1 MVRIIR
7 LLKSHLIWLFDAI
20 ANKLF
25 LYIWTED
32 KSILNAKMWGSNREQ
47 FIVRWN
53 WIHLK
58 GIVFINRERV
68 LHFNIFSLTLLIF
81 SRQSK
86 GELYLKNFYLLGQ
99 TKLWLNEIKHYDH
112 KVVSTLFIKSTATQ
126 HISKG
131 WKKSVILIQIDCFEN
146 SVKLFRHLSC

>member
-7 LLKSHLIWLFDAI
+7 LLKSHLIWLFDANI
-20 ANKLF
+20 F
-25 LYIWTED
+25 YIWTED
-32 KSILNAKMWGSNREQ
+32 KSILNAKMWSSNREQ

-99 TKLWLNEIKHYDH
+99 TKLWLNEIKNSDH

-126 HISKG
+126 LIFKG
-131 WKKSVILIQIDCFEN
+131 WKNQYF
-146 SVKLFRHLSC
+146 